1 MEIQWVC
8 VILMEMYSENG
19 HKKTKKRGF
28 VPGFRKNIFIETFIK
43 LVTFL
48 F

>member
-19 HKKTKKRGF
+19 HKKPNKKQ
-28 VPGFRKNIFIETFIK
+28 VLCPNSEK
-43 LVTFL
+43 TFL
-48 F
+48 LRPL